1 MSVTGDSSSSTNA
14 SNSPKSTYS
23 IQSDDKASLVG
34 TRNDETRS
42 DDPQQ
47 DNNRRDIVVITR
59 VASDE
64 TLESQSSTSSMG
76 IRPDPSFSS
85 EDIPPQARAELNNRV
100 RALSMNN
107 INKYH
112 PVRFSKSSERRCK
125 NDEASEASS
134 LNDKAQSGPT
144 VQLSTQEDRV
154 LEGDKSNPQA
164 TPSLN
169 IAEFPTDK
177 LLKMLTAL
185 LTKIIKSN
193 DRTAAA
199 NPSLTQEIENG
210 KSPTLTDNEKKYLS
224 PVLGFR
230 GKHVPQIGLDQ
241 YFQRIQKYCPTTNDV
256 FLSLLVYFDRISKRC
271 NSATT
276 TPKTDAVKYGPS
288 SDKNSLSKA
297 NKDDDKMS
305 ACNSNENNENNESDD
320 ENMDVEKNSKPHPQ
334 MFVMDS
340 HNIHRLIIA
349 GITVSTKFLSD
360 FFYSNSR
367 YSRVGGISLQELNH
381 LELQFLVLCDFEL
394 LISVNELQRYAD
406 LLYRFWN
413 NAKTQSQT
421 LVTSV

>member
-1 MSVTGDSSSSTNA
+1 MSVKGDSPLSTNA

-23 IQSDDKASLVG
+23 IQSDDKVNLGSGNVDIR
-34 TRNDETRS
+34 TDN
-42 DDPQQ
+42 PQQ
-47 DNNRRDIVVITR
+47 DNSRRDIVVVTR
-59 VASDE
+59 VASEE
-64 TLESQSSTSSMG
+64 TLESQSSTSSVG
-76 IRPDPSFSS
+76 IRPESSFNY
-85 EDIPPQARAELNNRV
+85 EDASNQARVEINS
-100 RALSMNN
+100 RAHGSNMNT
-107 INKYH
+107 INKYN
-112 PVRFSKSSERRCK
+112 PVRFPKNNERQFSET
-125 NDEASEASS
+125 NN
-134 LNDKAQSGPT
+134 LNEKVPGGHT
-144 VQLSTQEDRV
+144 VQSSTQEDKI
-154 LEGDKSNPQA
+154 LDGDKSNLQV

-193 DRTAAA
+193 DRTAAT

-210 KSPTLTDNEKKYLS
+210 RCLALTENEKKYLS

-276 TPKTDAVKYGPS
+276 MPKTNTAKRDS
-288 SDKNSLSKA
+288 TSDGYSLNKA
-297 NKDDDKMS
+297 NRGTDKIS
-305 ACNSNENNENNESDD
+305 ACNSNENNENNDSDD
-320 ENMDVEKNSKPHPQ
+320 ENTDDQGDSRPHPQ
-334 MFVMDS
+334 MLVMDS

-413 NAKTQSQT
+413 NAKAQSQA
-421 LVTSV
+421 LVTSM

>member
-1 MSVTGDSSSSTNA
+1 MSIKGDSPSSTNA
-14 SNSPKSTYS
+14 SGSPKSTYS
-23 IQSDDKASLVG
+23 IQSDDKVG
-34 TRNDETRS
+34 FIDDNVETNT
-42 DDPQQ
+42 DNPQQ
-47 DNNRRDIVVITR
+47 DNNGRDIVVVTR

-76 IRPDPSFSS
+76 IRPESSFNFEDVPS
-85 EDIPPQARAELNNRV
+85 QGRTELNNRV
-100 RALSMNN
+100 HVSNMNN
-107 INKYH
+107 MNKYH
-112 PVRFSKSSERRCK
+112 PIRISKNSERQLR
-125 NDEASEASS
+125 NDELGEANN
-134 LNDKAQSGPT
+134 LNEKVHDGYT
-144 VQLSTQEDRV
+144 VPPSTQEDKI
-154 LEGDKSNPQA
+154 LDGDKSNPQI

-169 IAEFPTDK
+169 IADFPTDK

-193 DRTAAA
+193 DRTAAT

-210 KSPTLTDNEKKYLS
+210 KCLTLTDNEKKYLN
-224 PVLGFR
+224 PILGFR

-276 TPKTDAVKYGPS
+276 TPKFDAVKHGQVLG
-288 SDKNSLSKA
+288 KNSLNKA
-297 NKDDDKMS
+297 NKGS
-305 ACNSNENNENNESDD
+305 RCNSNENNENNDSDD
-320 ENMDVEKNSKPHPQ
+320 ENADVENNIKPHPQ

-413 NAKTQSQT
+413 NAKVQSQA
-421 LVTSV
+421 LVSSV

>member
-1 MSVTGDSSSSTNA
+1 
-14 SNSPKSTYS
+14 
-23 IQSDDKASLVG
+23 
-34 TRNDETRS
+34 
-42 DDPQQ
+42 
-47 DNNRRDIVVITR
+47 
-59 VASDE
+59 
-64 TLESQSSTSSMG
+64 
-76 IRPDPSFSS
+76 
-85 EDIPPQARAELNNRV
+85 
-100 RALSMNN
+100 
-107 INKYH
+107 
-112 PVRFSKSSERRCK
+112 
-125 NDEASEASS
+125 
-134 LNDKAQSGPT
+134 
-144 VQLSTQEDRV
+144 
-154 LEGDKSNPQA
+154 
-164 TPSLN
+164 
-169 IAEFPTDK
+169 
-177 LLKMLTAL
+177 MLTAL

-193 DRTAAA
+193 DRTAAT

-210 KSPTLTDNEKKYLS
+210 RCLTLTDDEKKYLS

-271 NSATT
+271 NDATT
-276 TPKTDAVKYGPS
+276 TPTPNTVKHKS
-288 SDKNSLSKA
+288 TSDEKSPNRA
-297 NKDDDKMS
+297 NRGVDKMS
-305 ACNSNENNENNESDD
+305 ECNSNENNENNDSGD
-320 ENMDVEKNSKPHPQ
+320 ENTDVQKDSMPHPQ

-413 NAKTQSQT
+413 NATAQSQA